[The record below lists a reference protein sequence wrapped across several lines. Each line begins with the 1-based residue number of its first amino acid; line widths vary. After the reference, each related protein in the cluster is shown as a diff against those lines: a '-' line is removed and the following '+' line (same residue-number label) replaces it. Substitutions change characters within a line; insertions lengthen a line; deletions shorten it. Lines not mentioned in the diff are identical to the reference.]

1 MGAVVRGNPI
11 IVFVFMNIAG
21 EDVVVRIEGV

>member
-11 IVFVFMNIAG
+11 IVFVLMNIAG